1 MTKARVYAQPDAVA
15 GRNLTELLEHI
26 HRTGIYR
33 DLQFVN
39 ARQRRIV
46 DHIGSKDDRVAV
58 GFRIVSMLL
67 YARSFNSGW
76 GCNYIH
82 ACSRIGQ
89 L

>member
-1 MTKARVYAQPDAVA
+1 MLAVFAAGIGFLAVAMTKARVHAQPDAVA

-58 GFRIVSMLL
+58 GFWIVSGYQRALDF
-67 YARSFNSGW
+67 AE
-76 GCNYIH
+76 
-82 ACSRIGQ
+82 
-89 L
+89 

>member
-1 MTKARVYAQPDAVA
+1 MLAVFAAGIGFLAVAMAKARVYAQPDAVA

-46 DHIGSKDDRVAV
+46 DRIGSKDDRVAV
-58 GFRIVSMLL
+58 GFRIVSGYQRALDF
-67 YARSFNSGW
+67 AE
-76 GCNYIH
+76 
-82 ACSRIGQ
+82 
-89 L
+89 